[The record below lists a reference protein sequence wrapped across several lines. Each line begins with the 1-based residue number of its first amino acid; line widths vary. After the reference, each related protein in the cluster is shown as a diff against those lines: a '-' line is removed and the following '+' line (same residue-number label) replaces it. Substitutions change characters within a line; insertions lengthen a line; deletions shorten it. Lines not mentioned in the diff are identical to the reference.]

1 MFLGKDKG
9 LHIVCLTETQ
19 HKQEK
24 IQFEDSIVSINQ
36 MRERK
41 DKKGG
46 GLMILYKKNKK
57 IELTKVVN
65 RNKNILEVE
74 GKCLGQKIRFILVY
88 FDVKQYKSGGE
99 RNEKIKKEVER
110 ITSLTPF
117 KEKSRNC
124 FSRLQ
129 CYTFFLT

>member
-57 IELTKVVN
+57 IELTKMVN
-65 RNKNILEVE
+65 RRRVIASKAEFR
-74 GKCLGQKIRFILVY
+74 KIRHRLCFT
-88 FDVKQYKSGGE
+88 GE
-99 RNEKIKKEVER
+99 VLPLKV
-110 ITSLTPF
+110 
-117 KEKSRNC
+117 
-124 FSRLQ
+124 
-129 CYTFFLT
+129 